1 MMMSPSPHTQ
11 HSQTN
16 RKGLFCADGH
26 AAARASGQKRA
37 VLCACLCLLL
47 LGGLDLLTGGGFNLP
62 PEAILWKLR
71 LPRMLTA
78 VVAGAALALSGAQ
91 MQAIFRNPLAD
102 PHLMGV
108 SGGAGLG
115 AAVAALAV
123 TGLRA
128 WAGGLTLVS
137 AAFAGALLTGLVIV
151 AVAART
157 QSTTTLLLV
166 GVMLGF
172 VLSAL
177 SSMLQYAAGEES
189 LKLFYSW
196 MAGSF
201 SGVSSTGLAFMAA
214 MLSVGWALAVSQ
226 MKALDLILFGDAYA
240 AFSGAP
246 LRGLRFRVM
255 LGCSLMTGAVTA
267 FCGPLGF
274 VGIAAPH
281 IVRRITGTSAHRT
294 VLPGSMLTGACL
306 ALAGDI
312 LSHLGS
318 TPLPVGSTL
327 ALIGIPLILALLWR
341 NRL

>member
-1 MMMSPSPHTQ
+1 MNSSRHM
-11 HSQTN
+11 
-16 RKGLFCADGH
+16 LY
-26 AAARASGQKRA
+26 
-37 VLCACLCLLL
+37 ACLCLLV
-47 LGGLDLLTGGGFNLP
+47 LGGLDLLTGDGFSIP
-62 PEAILWKLR
+62 SEAILWKLR

-115 AAVAALAV
+115 AALAALAV
-123 TGLRA
+123 TGLGA
-128 WAGGLTLVS
+128 WTGGLTLVS
-137 AAFAGALLTGLVIV
+137 AAFVGALLTGLVIT

-157 QSTTTLLLV
+157 ESTTTLLLV

-172 VLSAL
+172 VLSAV
-177 SSMLQYAAGEES
+177 SSILQYSAGEES

-201 SGVSSTGLAFMAA
+201 SGVSYTGLAFMTA
-214 MLSVGWALAVSQ
+214 MLLAGLALALSQ

-240 AFSGAP
+240 ALSGAS
-246 LRGLRFRVM
+246 LRSLRFRIM
-255 LGCSLMTGAVTA
+255 LGCALTTGAVTA

-281 IVRRITGTSAHRT
+281 IVRRVTGTSTHRT
-294 VLPGSMLTGACL
+294 VLPGSLVAGACL

-312 LSHLGS
+312 LAHVCS

-327 ALIGIPLILALLWR
+327 ALIGIPLIVALLWR

>member
-1 MMMSPSPHTQ
+1 MSSAQHTLT
-11 HSQTN
+11 HN
-16 RKGLFCADGH
+16 KGLFRAPGH
-26 AAARASGQKRA
+26 ANAREAAQKWT
-37 VLCACLCLLL
+37 VLCACLCFLVLC
-47 LGGLDLLTGGGFNLP
+47 GLDLLTGGGINLP
-62 PEAILWKLR
+62 SEAILWKLR

-123 TGLRA
+123 TGLST

-137 AAFAGALLTGLVIV
+137 AAFVGALLTGLLIV
-151 AVAART
+151 AVAARV
-157 QSTTTLLLV
+157 QSTPTLLLV

-172 VLSAL
+172 VLRAL
-177 SSMLQYAAGEES
+177 SSILQYAAGEES

-201 SGVSSTGLAFMAA
+201 SAVSYTGLAFMAT
-214 MLSVGWALAVSQ
+214 MLVVGLALALSQ

-246 LRGLRFRVM
+246 LRSLRFRVM
-255 LGCSLMTGAVTA
+255 LGCALMTGAVTA

-281 IVRRITGTSAHRT
+281 IVRRITGTSAHKT
-294 VLPGSMLTGACL
+294 ILPGSMLAGACL

-312 LSHLGS
+312 LSHLGR

>member
-1 MMMSPSPHTQ
+1 MK
-11 HSQTN
+11 
-16 RKGLFCADGH
+16 RWGLIIVFVLL
-26 AAARASGQKRA
+26 AAG
-37 VLCACLCLLL
+37 
-47 LGGLDLLTGGGFNLP
+47 DLLSGSGFNIP
-62 PEAILWKLR
+62 SEVILWKLR

-78 VVAGAALALSGAQ
+78 VVAGASLALAGAQ
-91 MQAIFRNPLAD
+91 MQALFRNPLAD
-102 PHLMGV
+102 PHIMGV

-115 AAVAALAV
+115 AAIAALSVAS
-123 TGLRA
+123 LSP

-137 AAFAGALLTGLVIV
+137 AAFAGALLSGLVIV

-157 QSTTTLLLV
+157 QSAGTLLLL

-172 VLSAL
+172 VASAL
-177 SSMLQYAAGEES
+177 SSILQYSAGEES

-201 SGVSSTGLAFMAA
+201 SAVSYTGLAFMAA
-214 MLSVGWALAVSQ
+214 MLAVGIALSFGQ
-226 MKALDLILFGDAYA
+226 MKALDLVLFGDDYA
-240 AFSGAP
+240 SLSGAS
-246 LRGLRFRVM
+246 LKAVRFRVM

-267 FCGPLGF
+267 FCGPVGF

-281 IVRRITGTSAHRT
+281 IVRRLMGTSAHRQ
-294 VLPGSMLTGACL
+294 VLPWTLLTGAGL

-312 LSHLGS
+312 LAHVGP

-327 ALIGIPLILALLWR
+327 ALIGIPLILILLWR

>member
-1 MMMSPSPHTQ
+1 MKPSR
-11 HSQTN
+11 N
-16 RKGLFCADGH
+16 MLF
-26 AAARASGQKRA
+26 
-37 VLCACLCLLL
+37 ACLCLLV
-47 LGGLDLLTGGGFNLP
+47 LGGLDLLTGNGFSIP
-62 PEAILWKLR
+62 SEAILWKLR

-115 AAVAALAV
+115 AALAALAV
-123 TGLRA
+123 TGLGA
-128 WAGGLTLVS
+128 WTGGLTLVS
-137 AAFAGALLTGLVIV
+137 AAFVGALLTGLVIT

-157 QSTTTLLLV
+157 ESTTTLLLV

-172 VLSAL
+172 VLSAV
-177 SSMLQYAAGEES
+177 SSILQYSAGEES

-201 SGVSSTGLAFMAA
+201 SGVSYTGLAFMTA
-214 MLSVGWALAVSQ
+214 MLLAGLALALSQ

-240 AFSGAP
+240 ALSGAS
-246 LRGLRFRVM
+246 LRSLRFRIM
-255 LGCSLMTGAVTA
+255 LGCALTTGAVTA

-281 IVRRITGTSAHRT
+281 IVRRVTGTSAHRT
-294 VLPGSMLTGACL
+294 VIPGSLVTGACL

-312 LSHLGS
+312 LAHVGS

-327 ALIGIPLILALLWR
+327 AIIGIPLIVALLWR

>member
-1 MMMSPSPHTQ
+1 M
-11 HSQTN
+11 
-16 RKGLFCADGH
+16 
-26 AAARASGQKRA
+26 KR
-37 VLCACLCLLL
+37 LLYISLCLILL
-47 LGGLDLLTGGGFNLP
+47 CGLDLLTGGGFNIP
-62 PEAILWKLR
+62 SEVILWKLR

-115 AAVAALAV
+115 AAIAALAV
-123 TGLRA
+123 TGLSA
-128 WAGGLTLVS
+128 WSGGLTLVS
-137 AAFAGALLTGLVIV
+137 AAFAGALLTGLLIV

-157 QSTTTLLLV
+157 ESTTTLLLV

-177 SSMLQYAAGEES
+177 SSILQYS
-189 LKLFYSW
+189 LFYSW

-201 SGVSSTGLAFMAA
+201 SGVSYTGLAFMAA
-214 MLSVGWALAVSQ
+214 LLLVGLALALSQ

-240 AFSGAP
+240 AFSGAS
-246 LRGLRFRVM
+246 LKILRFRVM
-255 LGCSLMTGAVTA
+255 LGCALTTGAVTA

-281 IVRRITGTSAHRT
+281 IVRRLTGTSAHKT
-294 VLPGSMLTGACL
+294 VLPGSMLAGACL

-312 LSHLGS
+312 LAHLGR

>member
-1 MMMSPSPHTQ
+1 MKRFLYMS
-11 HSQTN
+11 
-16 RKGLFCADGH
+16 LF
-26 AAARASGQKRA
+26 
-37 VLCACLCLLL
+37 LLL
-47 LGGLDLLTGGGFNLP
+47 LCGLDLMTGNGFNVP
-62 PEAILWKLR
+62 SEVILWKLR

-115 AAVAALAV
+115 AAIAALAV
-123 TGLRA
+123 TGLSA
-128 WAGGLTLVS
+128 WSGGLTMVA
-137 AAFAGALLTGLVIV
+137 AAFVGALLTGFVIV

-157 QSTTTLLLV
+157 QATTTLLLV

-177 SSMLQYAAGEES
+177 SSVLQYSAGEES

-201 SGVSSTGLAFMAA
+201 SGVSYTGLAFMAA
-214 MLSVGWALAVSQ
+214 MLLVGLALALSQ

-246 LRGLRFRVM
+246 LRSLRFRVM
-255 LGCSLMTGAVTA
+255 LSCALTTGAVTA

-281 IVRRITGTSAHRT
+281 LVRRFTGISAHRII
-294 VLPGSMLTGACL
+294 LPGSMLMGACL

-312 LSHLGS
+312 LSHVGS

-327 ALIGIPLILALLWR
+327 ALIGIPLILVLLWR

>member
-1 MMMSPSPHTQ
+1 M
-11 HSQTN
+11 
-16 RKGLFCADGH
+16 R
-26 AAARASGQKRA
+26 
-37 VLCACLCLLL
+37 
-47 LGGLDLLTGGGFNLP
+47 LDLLTGGGINLP
-62 PEAILWKLR
+62 SEAILWKLR

-123 TGLRA
+123 TGLGT
-128 WAGGLTLVS
+128 WAGGVTLVS
-137 AAFAGALLTGLVIV
+137 AAFAGALLTGLLIV

-157 QSTTTLLLV
+157 ESTTTLLLV

-177 SSMLQYAAGEES
+177 SSILQYSAGEES

-201 SGVSSTGLAFMAA
+201 SGVSYTGLAFMAV
-214 MLSVGWALAVSQ
+214 LLLVGLALALSQ
-226 MKALDLILFGDAYA
+226 LKALDLILFGDAYA
-240 AFSGAP
+240 AFSGA
-246 LRGLRFRVM
+246 
-255 LGCSLMTGAVTA
+255 SL
-267 FCGPLGF
+267 PLGF

-281 IVRRITGTSAHRT
+281 LVRRVTGTSAHRT
-294 VLPGSMLTGACL
+294 VLPGSMLAGACL
-306 ALAGDI
+306 SLAGDI
-312 LSHLGS
+312 LAHLGR

>member
-1 MMMSPSPHTQ
+1 MKPSR
-11 HSQTN
+11 N
-16 RKGLFCADGH
+16 MLF
-26 AAARASGQKRA
+26 
-37 VLCACLCLLL
+37 ACLCLLV
-47 LGGLDLLTGGGFNLP
+47 LGGLDLLTGNGFSIP
-62 PEAILWKLR
+62 SEAILWKLR

-115 AAVAALAV
+115 AALAALAV
-123 TGLRA
+123 TGLGV
-128 WAGGLTLVS
+128 WTGGLTLVS
-137 AAFAGALLTGLVIV
+137 AAFVGALLTGLVIT

-157 QSTTTLLLV
+157 ESTTTLLLV

-172 VLSAL
+172 VLSAV
-177 SSMLQYAAGEES
+177 SSILQYSAGEES

-201 SGVSSTGLAFMAA
+201 SGVSYTGLAFMTA
-214 MLSVGWALAVSQ
+214 MLLAGLALALSQ

-240 AFSGAP
+240 ALSGAS
-246 LRGLRFRVM
+246 LRSLRFRIM
-255 LGCSLMTGAVTA
+255 LGCALTTGAVTA

-281 IVRRITGTSAHRT
+281 IVRRVTGTSAHRT
-294 VLPGSMLTGACL
+294 VMPGSLVTGACL

-312 LSHLGS
+312 LAHVGS

-327 ALIGIPLILALLWR
+327 ALIGIPLIVALLWR

>member
-1 MMMSPSPHTQ
+1 MKRFLYMS
-11 HSQTN
+11 
-16 RKGLFCADGH
+16 LF
-26 AAARASGQKRA
+26 
-37 VLCACLCLLL
+37 LLL
-47 LGGLDLLTGGGFNLP
+47 LCGLDLMTGNGFNVP
-62 PEAILWKLR
+62 SEVILWKLR

-115 AAVAALAV
+115 AAIAALAV
-123 TGLRA
+123 TGLSA
-128 WAGGLTLVS
+128 WSGGLTMVA
-137 AAFAGALLTGLVIV
+137 AAFVGALLTGFVIV

-177 SSMLQYAAGEES
+177 SSVLQYSAGEES

-201 SGVSSTGLAFMAA
+201 SGVSYTGLAFMAA
-214 MLSVGWALAVSQ
+214 MLLAGLALALSQ
-226 MKALDLILFGDAYA
+226 MKPLDLILFGDAYA
-240 AFSGAP
+240 AFSGAS
-246 LRGLRFRVM
+246 LRSLRFRVM
-255 LGCSLMTGAVTA
+255 LSCALTTGAVTA

-281 IVRRITGTSAHRT
+281 MVRRFTGTSAHRII
-294 VLPGSMLTGACL
+294 LPGSMLMGACL

-312 LSHLGS
+312 LSHVGS

-327 ALIGIPLILALLWR
+327 ALIGIPLILVLLWR